1 MRHVLVF
8 AFRQGKKRG
17 NTESMQIDIAT
28 NQALQALCERA
39 KGQAYITLDTEFI
52 RERTFFP
59 VLALIQVS
67 WPGQDPVLI
76 DPLPITNW
84 DPFHEL
90 LCAPETTKVL
100 HSSRQDLEIF
110 FNQMGRIPAPVFD
123 TQIAASMCGF
133 GDQIS
138 YAALIAKTL
147 GVQLRKGDSFTN
159 WLQRPLTEAQVRY
172 ARDDVAYLPDA
183 YEKLVELAQ
192 EQGRL
197 KWIQIETRDQ
207 LNNDLFRNDP
217 ENLWRKVK
225 KVGQLKEKDLIVMQ
239 ALAVWRDQ
247 KARELDKPVRFVL
260 SDEVMVELAKMD
272 QLTLDSL
279 RSRRGVHPKF
289 VNRFGEHLLKI
300 HEEARQV
307 PKNQWPRLKESRRRG
322 PSNKAENL
330 ADLAWIL
337 IKEIA
342 QRANMAPANIILKRE
357 LAPFI
362 DATLQG
368 RDTSQ
373 YAICGGWRKEMVGD
387 LLIKLLEGQMTIR
400 VENHQIIWDDH
411 GTN

>member
-1 MRHVLVF
+1 
-8 AFRQGKKRG
+8 
-17 NTESMQIDIAT
+17 MQIDIAT
-28 NQALQALCERA
+28 NQALADLCENA
-39 KGQAYITLDTEFI
+39 EGQAYITLDTEFI

-67 WPGQDPVLI
+67 WPGQEPVLI

-90 LCAPETTKVL
+90 LCTPETIKVL

-110 FNQMGRIPAPVFD
+110 FNQMGTIPKPVFD

-147 GVQLRKGDSFTN
+147 GVQLKKGDSFTN

-183 YEKLVELAQ
+183 YEKLVELA
-192 EQGRL
+192 EKQGRL
-197 KWIQIETRDQ
+197 KWIQQETRDQ
-207 LNNDLFRNDP
+207 LNDNLFRNDP

-225 KVGQLKEKDLIVMQ
+225 KVGQLKEKDLVVMQ
-239 ALAVWRDQ
+239 ALAVWRDK
-247 KARELDKPVRFVL
+247 KAREQDKPVRFVL

-279 RSRRGVHPKF
+279 RSRRGIHPKF

-300 HEEARQV
+300 HAEAREV
-307 PKNQWPRLKESRRRG
+307 PKSQWPRLKESRRRG
-322 PSNKAENL
+322 PSSKAENL

-373 YAICGGWRKEMVGD
+373 YGICGGWRKEMVGD
-387 LLIKLLEGQMTIR
+387 LLIKLLDGQMTIR
-400 VENHQIIWDDH
+400 VENHHIIWDDH
-411 GTN
+411 GIKDD